1 MATQPSAQEQLMLEL
16 INKGRANPTAEA
28 ANFQIDLNE
37 GVSTNQ
43 TISTTAKQPLAF
55 NLSLV
60 DAARSHSQWML
71 QNNQF
76 SHTGANGSQPQDRM
90 KAAGYQFTGSW
101 ASGENIAY
109 DGTTGNLDVNSAIV
123 QEYKDLFVDAGIQGR
138 GHRLN
143 LMNDNYREIGVG
155 IQTGKFTSSNL
166 SLNVAM
172 TTQDFAKSGTLP
184 FLTGVAYQDFDSNKF
199 YTPGEG
205 LSGLNISL
213 QGTSGNFTTTTMGSG
228 GYQIQVPAGTYTVT
242 FSGGALTSPQQ
253 SQVTIASNNVKVDL
267 IEDKSGTPQVVG
279 GTPITGNTGN
289 TGTGNTG
296 NTGTGNTG
304 NTGTG
309 NTGNTNNNFPIV
321 AVTKPTANA
330 VDPGTSSSQSPS
342 TIIGEYYTLSDN
354 SDNVSISNLPSTAQG
369 KQILGLS
376 GGDTIQGSDSND
388 TLFGMQ
394 GPDYLLGGGGI
405 DSLLGGKG
413 SDLLDGGVGNDFLRG
428 DNDNDTL
435 LGGDSND
442 LLRGGKGND
451 SLVGGNGDDQISG
464 DRGSDFL
471 TGGLGNDTF
480 IVGGGDFGVT
490 DVSQADVITDF
501 QSGQDK
507 IGIMNVTASTNLQL
521 EGINLNINNAGGIAS
536 TAIKLNNQY
545 IGIVQGVIPSSF
557 TSNDFV
563 SVAMQ

>member
-28 ANFQIDLNE
+28 ANYQIDLNE

-43 TISTTAKQPLAF
+43 TISTTPKQPLAF

-109 DGTTGNLDVNSAIV
+109 DGTTGNLDVNSAIA

-184 FLTGVAYQDFDSNKF
+184 FLTGVAYQDSDSNKF

-304 NTGTG
+304 NT
-309 NTGNTNNNFPIV
+309 NNNFPIV
-321 AVTKPTANA
+321 AVTKPIANA
-330 VDPGTSSSQSPS
+330 IDPGTSSSQSPS

-376 GGDTIQGSDSND
+376 GADTIQGSDSND

-394 GPDYLLGGGGI
+394 GPDYLLGGGGN

-413 SDLLDGGVGNDFLRG
+413 SDLLDGSAGNDFLRG

-435 LGGDSND
+435 LGGDGND

-451 SLVGGNGDDQISG
+451 SLFGGNGDDQISG

-471 TGGLGNDTF
+471 TGGQGNDTF

-507 IGIMNVTASTNLQL
+507 IGIMNVVASANLQL

-545 IGIVQGVIPSSF
+545 IGIVQGVIPSAL

>member
-109 DGTTGNLDVNSAIV
+109 DGTTGNLDVNSTIV
-123 QEYKDLFVDAGIQGR
+123 QEYKDLFVDSGIQGR

-155 IQTGKFTSSNL
+155 IQTGKFTSTNNL

-184 FLTGVAYQDFDSNKF
+184 FLTGVAYQDSDSNKF

-205 LSGLNISL
+205 LSGLNVSL
-213 QGTSGNFTTTTMGSG
+213 QGTSGNFSTTTMASG

-242 FSGGALTSPQQ
+242 FSGGALISPQQ
-253 SQVTIASNNVKVDL
+253 SQVTMASNNVKVDL

-279 GTPITGNTGN
+279 GTPLSNN
-289 TGTGNTG
+289 
-296 NTGTGNTG
+296 
-304 NTGTG
+304 TG
-309 NTGNTNNNFPIV
+309 NTGNTNNNFPII
-321 AVTKPTANA
+321 AVTKPIANA

-354 SDNVSISNLPSTAQG
+354 SDNVFISNLPSTAQG

-376 GGDTIQGSDSND
+376 GADTIQGSDSND
-388 TLFGMQ
+388 TIFGMQ
-394 GPDYLLGGGGI
+394 GPDSLLGGGGN

-413 SDLLDGGVGNDFLRG
+413 SDLLDGGAGNDFLRG

-435 LGGDSND
+435 LGGDGND
-442 LLRGGKGND
+442 LLRGGKAND

-464 DRGSDFL
+464 DRGQDFL

-501 QSGQDK
+501 QSNQDK
-507 IGIMNVTASTNLQL
+507 IGIMNVTASANLQL

-545 IGIVQGVIPSSF
+545 IGIVQGVIPSAL

-563 SVAMQ
+563 SVTMQ

>member
-1 MATQPSAQEQLMLEL
+1 MATQPTAQEQLMLEL

-28 ANFQIDLNE
+28 ANYQIDLNE

-76 SHTGANGSQPQDRM
+76 SHTGVNGSQPQDRM
-90 KAAGYQFTGSW
+90 TAAGYQFTGSW

-109 DGTTGNLDVNSAIV
+109 DGTTGNLDVNSTIA
-123 QEYKDLFVDAGIQGR
+123 QEYKDLFVDSGIQGR

-155 IQTGKFTSSNL
+155 IQTGKFTSSGL
-166 SLNVAM
+166 ALNVAM

-184 FLTGVAYQDFDSNKF
+184 FLTGVAYQDSDSNKF

-205 LSGLNISL
+205 LSGLNVSL
-213 QGTSGNFTTTTMGSG
+213 QGTSGNFSTTTMGSG

-242 FSGGALTSPQQ
+242 FSGGGLTSPQQ
-253 SQVTIASNNVKVDL
+253 SKVTIASNNVKVDL
-267 IEDKSGTPQVVG
+267 VEDKSGTPQVVG

-296 NTGTGNTG
+296 NT
-304 NTGTG
+304 
-309 NTGNTNNNFPIV
+309 NNNFPLV
-321 AVTKPTANA
+321 SVQTPTANA
-330 VDPGTSSSQSPS
+330 LDLGTSSGQSPS

-354 SDNVSISNLPSTAQG
+354 SDNVSISNLPSAAQG

-376 GGDTIQGSDSND
+376 GADTIQGGDGND
-388 TLFGMQ
+388 TIFGMQ
-394 GPDYLLGGGGI
+394 GPDYLLGGGGN

-413 SDLLDGGVGNDFLRG
+413 SDLLDGGAGNDFLRG

-435 LGGDSND
+435 LGGDGND

-464 DRGSDFL
+464 DRGQDFL

-501 QSGQDK
+501 KSGQDK

-521 EGINLNINNAGGIAS
+521 EGINLNINNAGTIPS

-545 IGIVQGVIPSSF
+545 IGIVQGVIPSAL

-563 SVAMQ
+563 SVTMQ

>member
-60 DAARSHSQWML
+60 DAARIHSQWML

-109 DGTTGNLDVNSAIV
+109 DGTTGNLDVNSAIA
-123 QEYKDLFVDAGIQGR
+123 QEYKDLFVDSGIQGR

-184 FLTGVAYQDFDSNKF
+184 FLTGVAYQDSDSNKF

-242 FSGGALTSPQQ
+242 FSGGSLTSPQQ
-253 SQVTIASNNVKVDL
+253 SQFTIASNNVKVDL
-267 IEDKSGTPQVVG
+267 IEDNSGTPQVVG
-279 GTPITGNTGN
+279 GTPLSN
-289 TGTGNTG
+289 
-296 NTGTGNTG
+296 
-304 NTGTG
+304 
-309 NTGNTNNNFPIV
+309 NTGNTNNNFPII
-321 AVTKPTANA
+321 AVTKPIANA
-330 VDPGTSSSQSPS
+330 VDPGTSSGQSPS

-376 GGDTIQGSDSND
+376 GADSIQGSDSND
-388 TLFGMQ
+388 TILGMQ

-413 SDLLDGGVGNDFLRG
+413 SDLLDGSAGNDFLRG

-435 LGGDSND
+435 LGGDGND

-464 DRGSDFL
+464 DRAQDFL

-501 QSGQDK
+501 QSNQDK

-545 IGIVQGVIPSSF
+545 IGIVQGVIPSAL

-563 SVAMQ
+563 SITMQ

>member
-1 MATQPSAQEQLMLEL
+1 MATQPTAQEQLMLEL

-109 DGTTGNLDVNSAIV
+109 DGTTGNLDVNSTIA
-123 QEYKDLFVDAGIQGR
+123 QEYKDLFVDSGIQGR

-155 IQTGKFTSSNL
+155 IQTGKFTSSGL
-166 SLNVAM
+166 ALNVAM

-184 FLTGVAYQDFDSNKF
+184 FLTGVAYQDSDSNKF

-205 LSGLNISL
+205 LSGLNVSL

-253 SQVTIASNNVKVDL
+253 SKVTIASNNVKVDL
-267 IEDKSGTPQVVG
+267 VEDKSGTPQVVG
-279 GTPITGNTGN
+279 GTPITD
-289 TGTGNTG
+289 
-296 NTGTGNTG
+296 NTG

-309 NTGNTNNNFPIV
+309 NTGNTNNNFPLV
-321 AVTKPTANA
+321 SVQTPTANA
-330 VDPGTSSSQSPS
+330 LDLGTSSGQSSS

-376 GGDTIQGSDSND
+376 GADTIQGSDSND
-388 TLFGMQ
+388 TIFGMQ

-413 SDLLDGGVGNDFLRG
+413 SDLLDGGAGNDFLRG

-435 LGGDSND
+435 LGGDGND

-464 DRGSDFL
+464 DRAQDFL

-490 DVSQADVITDF
+490 DVSQGDVITDF
-501 QSGQDK
+501 QSNQDK
-507 IGIMNVTASTNLQL
+507 IGIMNVTASANLQL
-521 EGINLNINNAGGIAS
+521 EGINLNINNAGAIPS

-545 IGIVQGVIPSSF
+545 IGIVQGVIPSAL

-563 SVAMQ
+563 SVTMQ

>member
-109 DGTTGNLDVNSAIV
+109 DGTTGNLDVNSAIA
-123 QEYKDLFVDAGIQGR
+123 QEYKDLFVDSGIQGR

-155 IQTGKFTSSNL
+155 IQTGKFTSNNL

-184 FLTGVAYQDFDSNKF
+184 FLTGVAYQDSDSNKF

-213 QGTSGNFTTTTMGSG
+213 QGTSGNFSTTTMGSG

-267 IEDKSGTPQVVG
+267 VEDKSGNPQVVG
-279 GTPITGNTGN
+279 GTAI
-289 TGTGNTG
+289 
-296 NTGTGNTG
+296 TGNTG

-321 AVTKPTANA
+321 AVTKPIANA
-330 VDPGTSSSQSPS
+330 VDLGTSSGQSSS

-354 SDNVSISNLPSTAQG
+354 SDNISISNLPSTAQG

-376 GGDTIQGSDSND
+376 GADTIQGSDSND
-388 TLFGMQ
+388 TIFGMQ
-394 GPDYLLGGGGI
+394 GPDYLLGGGGN

-413 SDLLDGGVGNDFLRG
+413 SDLLDGGTGNDFLRG

-435 LGGDSND
+435 LGGDGND

-464 DRGSDFL
+464 DRAQDFL

-490 DVSQADVITDF
+490 DVSQGDVITDF
-501 QSGQDK
+501 QSNQDK

-521 EGINLNINNAGGIAS
+521 EEINLNINNAGAIAS

-545 IGIVQGVIPSSF
+545 IGIVQGVIPSAL